1 MGRLIDADLL
11 YKAMQDAEELARRRV
26 RDTESTLPYPTN
38 LNPAYTRYLAQMD
51 ERAKA
56 KEMVADAPT
65 VDAVPVV
72 HGRWKA
78 VKDGEDDYRRICSC
92 CGEDAPYDESDDCYL
107 IYPHCPWCGAKMD
120 GEDGDQ
126 NG

>member
-1 MGRLIDADLL
+1 MGRLIDEQTAYNVLTDYYHHTLGIQHAAL
-11 YKAMQDAEELARRRV
+11 KEALGRV
-26 RDTESTLPYPTN
+26 E
-38 LNPAYTRYLAQMD
+38 
-51 ERAKA
+51 
-56 KEMVADAPT
+56 T

-120 GEDGDQ
+120 EDGGD
-126 NG
+126 NEKAD